1 MLHSMTAFAAK
12 TGASEMTSW
21 QIEMRG
27 VNAKGLDIRLRL
39 PESLNALE
47 QKFRATLQKKFARG
61 NISVSL
67 KLERVQGGGQVT
79 IDEAVVEA
87 YVGAAIRIGEIA
99 EAKGLSMPQSRA
111 SDFLALRGVVTT
123 SDDLAKDAPQD
134 VVLADFNEAM
144 DAFAEMRAS
153 EGAALANVLSA
164 QVDEIAQLTDRA
176 QSLAE
181 ERRVA
186 QAGKLHENLEKIL
199 DGVTTADPDRVA
211 QELALLA
218 VKSDVTE
225 EIDRLKAHI
234 DAVRELLKTKGP
246 VGRKL
251 DFLMQEF
258 NREAN
263 TLCAKAGAPDLTRVG
278 LEMKTV
284 IDQMREQVQNV
295 E

>member
-1 MLHSMTAFAAK
+1 
-12 TGASEMTSW
+12 
-21 QIEMRG
+21 
-27 VNAKGLDIRLRL
+27 
-39 PESLNALE
+39 
-47 QKFRATLQKKFARG
+47 
-61 NISVSL
+61 
-67 KLERVQGGGQVT
+67 
-79 IDEAVVEA
+79 
-87 YVGAAIRIGEIA
+87 
-99 EAKGLSMPQSRA
+99 
-111 SDFLALRGVVTT
+111 
-123 SDDLAKDAPQD
+123 
-134 VVLADFNEAM
+134 M